1 MRFWSLKRESRKM
14 SKSGVL
20 GAFLLALVSMPVLA
34 VEVGLVTAVSGN
46 VKWQEEKSVA
56 SDLKPFVKLR
66 DGDQLTMD
74 GAARVQLVY
83 FEGGRQETWQG
94 SGVLE
99 VGTTSSKAVKGSQ
112 QPEVKVL
119 PAILVKQ
126 LAKTPASDGNV
137 KTGMIRLRSM
147 TPPIES
153 VERDYAEMRKQADS
167 TDRNPELFLLASYF
181 ERGEYAKLEALLG
194 KMNEEKPGDPEIL
207 ALNGL
212 YSNAIS
218 AAKAK

>member
-1 MRFWSLKRESRKM
+1 MNR
-14 SKSGVL
+14 SGML
-20 GAFLLALVSMPVLA
+20 GAVLLALVSMPVLA

-46 VKWQEEKSVA
+46 VKWQEQKSAA
-56 SDLKPFVKLR
+56 SELKPLVKVR

-74 GAARVQLVY
+74 GAARLQLVY
-83 FEGGRQETWQG
+83 FESGRQETWQG

-99 VGTTSSKAVKGSQ
+99 VGTSSSKTVKGSQ

-126 LAKTPASDGNV
+126 LSKTPASDGNV

-147 TPPIES
+147 APPIES

-194 KMNEEKPGDPEIL
+194 KMNEEKPGDPDIL

-212 YSNAIS
+212 YSNAVS
-218 AAKAK
+218 VAKAAKN

>member
-1 MRFWSLKRESRKM
+1 MNR
-14 SKSGVL
+14 SGML
-20 GAFLLALVSMPVLA
+20 GAVLLALVSMPVLA

-46 VKWQEEKSVA
+46 VKWQEQKSAA
-56 SDLKPFVKLR
+56 SELKPFVKVR

-74 GAARVQLVY
+74 GAARLQLVY
-83 FEGGRQETWQG
+83 FESGRQETWQG

-99 VGTTSSKAVKGSQ
+99 VGTSSSKTVKGSQ

-126 LAKTPASDGNV
+126 LSKTPASDGNV

-147 TPPIES
+147 APPIES

-194 KMNEEKPGDPEIL
+194 KMNEEKPGDPDIL

-212 YSNAIS
+212 YSNAVS
-218 AAKAK
+218 VAKAAKN

>member
-1 MRFWSLKRESRKM
+1 MNR
-14 SKSGVL
+14 SGML
-20 GAFLLALVSMPVLA
+20 GAVLLALVSMPVLA

-46 VKWQEEKSVA
+46 VKWQEQKSTA
-56 SDLKPFVKLR
+56 SELKPFVKVR

-74 GAARVQLVY
+74 GAARLQLVY
-83 FEGGRQETWQG
+83 FESGRQETWQG

-99 VGTTSSKAVKGSQ
+99 VGTSSSKTVKGSQ

-126 LAKTPASDGNV
+126 LSKTPASDGNV

-147 TPPIES
+147 APPIES

-194 KMNEEKPGDPEIL
+194 KMNEEKPGDPDIL

-212 YSNAIS
+212 YSNAVS
-218 AAKAK
+218 VAKAAKN

>member
-1 MRFWSLKRESRKM
+1 MNR
-14 SKSGVL
+14 SGML
-20 GAFLLALVSMPVLA
+20 GAVLLALVSMPVLA

-46 VKWQEEKSVA
+46 VKWQEQKSAA
-56 SDLKPFVKLR
+56 SELKPFVKVR

-74 GAARVQLVY
+74 GAARLQLVY
-83 FEGGRQETWQG
+83 FESGRQETWQG

-99 VGTTSSKAVKGSQ
+99 VGTSSSKAVKGSQ

-126 LAKTPASDGNV
+126 LSKTPASDGNV

-147 TPPIES
+147 APPIES

-194 KMNEEKPGDPEIL
+194 KMNEEKPGDPDIL

-212 YSNAIS
+212 YSNAVS
-218 AAKAK
+218 SAKAAKN

>member
-1 MRFWSLKRESRKM
+1 M

-46 VKWQEEKSVA
+46 VKWQEQKSAA
-56 SDLKPFVKLR
+56 SELKPFVKVR
-66 DGDQLTMD
+66 EGDQLTMA

-83 FEGGRQETWQG
+83 FESGRQETWQG
-94 SGVLE
+94 AGVLE
-99 VGTTSSKAVKGSQ
+99 VGASSSKTVKGSQ

-119 PAILVKQ
+119 PTILVKQ

-147 TPPIES
+147 APPIES

-181 ERGEYAKLEALLG
+181 ERGEYARLEALLG

>member
-1 MRFWSLKRESRKM
+1 MNR
-14 SKSGVL
+14 SGVL
-20 GAFLLALVSMPVLA
+20 GAVLLALVSMPVLA

-46 VKWQEEKSVA
+46 VKWQEQKSAA
-56 SDLKPFVKLR
+56 SELKPFVKVR

-83 FEGGRQETWQG
+83 FESGRQETWQG

-99 VGTTSSKAVKGSQ
+99 VGTSSSKTVKGSQ

-126 LAKTPASDGNV
+126 LSKTPASDGNV

-147 TPPIES
+147 APPIES

-194 KMNEEKPGDPEIL
+194 KMNEEKPGDPDIL

-212 YSNAIS
+212 YSNAVS
-218 AAKAK
+218 SAKAAKN

>member
-1 MRFWSLKRESRKM
+1 MNR
-14 SKSGVL
+14 SGML
-20 GAFLLALVSMPVLA
+20 GAVLLALVSMPVLA

-46 VKWQEEKSVA
+46 VKWQEQKSAA
-56 SDLKPFVKLR
+56 SELKPFVKVR

-74 GAARVQLVY
+74 GAARLQLVY
-83 FEGGRQETWQG
+83 FESGRQETWQG

-99 VGTTSSKAVKGSQ
+99 VGTSSSKTVKGSQ

-126 LAKTPASDGNV
+126 LTKTPASDGNV

-147 TPPIES
+147 APPIES

-194 KMNEEKPGDPEIL
+194 KMNEEKPGDPDIL

-212 YSNAIS
+212 YSNAVS
-218 AAKAK
+218 AAKAAKN

>member
-1 MRFWSLKRESRKM
+1 M
-14 SKSGVL
+14 L
-20 GAFLLALVSMPVLA
+20 GAVLLALVSMPVLA

-46 VKWQEEKSVA
+46 VKWQEQKSAA
-56 SDLKPFVKLR
+56 SELKPFVKVR

-74 GAARVQLVY
+74 GAARLQLVY
-83 FEGGRQETWQG
+83 FESGRQETWQG

-99 VGTTSSKAVKGSQ
+99 VGTSSSKTVKGSQ

-126 LAKTPASDGNV
+126 LSKTPASDGNV

-147 TPPIES
+147 APPIES

-194 KMNEEKPGDPEIL
+194 KMNEEKPGDPDIL

-212 YSNAIS
+212 YSNAVS
-218 AAKAK
+218 VAKAAKN

>member
-1 MRFWSLKRESRKM
+1 MNR
-14 SKSGVL
+14 SGML
-20 GAFLLALVSMPVLA
+20 GAVLLALVSMPVLA

-46 VKWQEEKSVA
+46 VKWQEQKSAA
-56 SDLKPFVKLR
+56 SELKPFVKVR

-74 GAARVQLVY
+74 GAARLQLVY
-83 FEGGRQETWQG
+83 FESGRQETWQG

-99 VGTTSSKAVKGSQ
+99 VGTSSSKTVKGSQ

-126 LAKTPASDGNV
+126 LSKTPASDGNV

-147 TPPIES
+147 APPIES

-194 KMNEEKPGDPEIL
+194 KMNEEKPGDPDIL

-212 YSNAIS
+212 YSNAVS
-218 AAKAK
+218 SAKAAKN

>member
-1 MRFWSLKRESRKM
+1 MNR
-14 SKSGVL
+14 SGML
-20 GAFLLALVSMPVLA
+20 GAVLLALVSMPVLA

-46 VKWQEEKSVA
+46 VKWQEQKSAA
-56 SDLKPFVKLR
+56 SELKPFVKVR

-74 GAARVQLVY
+74 GAARLQLVY
-83 FEGGRQETWQG
+83 FESGRQETWQG

-99 VGTTSSKAVKGSQ
+99 VGTSSSKTVKGNQ

-147 TPPIES
+147 APPIES

-194 KMNEEKPGDPEIL
+194 KMNEEKPGDPDIL

-212 YSNAIS
+212 YSNAVS
-218 AAKAK
+218 AAKAAKN

>member
-1 MRFWSLKRESRKM
+1 MN
-14 SKSGVL
+14 KSGVL
-20 GAFLLALVSMPVLA
+20 GAALLALVSMPGLA

-56 SDLKPFVKLR
+56 GDLKPFVKVR

-83 FEGGRQETWQG
+83 FESGRQETWQG
-94 SGVLE
+94 AGVLA
-99 VGTTSSKAVKGSQ
+99 VGASASKVVKGSQ
-112 QPEVKVL
+112 LPEVKIL

-126 LAKTPASDGNV
+126 LAKTPATDGNV

-147 TPPIES
+147 APPIES
-153 VERDYAEMRKQADS
+153 VEKDYAEMRKQADS
-167 TDRNPELFLLASYF
+167 ADRSPELFLLASYF
-181 ERGEYAKLEALLG
+181 ERGEYARLEALLG

-218 AAKAK
+218 AAKAAKN

>member
-1 MRFWSLKRESRKM
+1 MNR
-14 SKSGVL
+14 SGML
-20 GAFLLALVSMPVLA
+20 GAVLLALVSMPVLA

-46 VKWQEEKSVA
+46 VKWQEQKSAA
-56 SDLKPFVKLR
+56 SELKPFVKVR

-74 GAARVQLVY
+74 GAARLQLVY
-83 FEGGRQETWQG
+83 FESGRQETWQG

-99 VGTTSSKAVKGSQ
+99 VGTSSSKTVKGSQ

-126 LAKTPASDGNV
+126 LSKTPASDGNV

-147 TPPIES
+147 APPIES

-181 ERGEYAKLEALLG
+181 ERGEYARLEALLG
-194 KMNEEKPGDPEIL
+194 KMNEEKPGDPDIL

-212 YSNAIS
+212 YSNAVS
-218 AAKAK
+218 VAKAAKN